1 MIKKIIESLL
11 GQKKHR
17 RYSSSDRFRRP
28 RHYSS
33 SDYKKHRS
41 SHKHGSYGYQH
52 YKGKRKRSSFFS
64 SYSS

>member
-1 MIKKIIESLL
+1 MIRKILESLL

-17 RYSSSDRFRRP
+17 RYSSSNRYRKPRR
-28 RHYSS
+28 YSS
-33 SDYKKHRS
+33 SDYKKYGY
-41 SHKHGSYGYQH
+41 SHKHSSYGHHH